1 MPTTPPTDLAVFA
14 PPKSASTFLG
24 TLLKAV
30 SVDLELCRIQESRWR
45 CATSLSVGCAPRF
58 GGRKRCSHARKQGG
72 QRSCVWQAQ
81 AAATLRLPPA
91 LCDIVAP
98 RSTSSLLDEPA
109 SLPPSATAGAQP
121 SVGYL
126 QDGSAQSEASRDAAR
141 LWLAQGGPAAWLA
154 SQPTGSNAST
164 ISSTAAVGMHSAG
177 VVRGPLRQAPEDVA
191 GWAAGATA
199 PGRRLLLLLHTRHP
213 IEAMV
218 SHYFCVSDARVCPR
232 RALLK
237 GGSGGGGGGNG
248 TTETRPSASA
258 DEYFALE
265 MAREASRQHAWGRAS
280 AGRPRREPPA
290 ETSDLWLLLR
300 RYEEQCSLLNAL
312 KARASSS
319 LVVTPSKYEDMVTD
333 FPAWLDTVLL
343 RQLRL
348 DAAVEKRVRRKLRT
362 RFAGAFVPDGKHK
375 HSLRVGTNLARLA
388 PTTQSA
394 LRAQPRVAAVMRCL
408 GYHDYGTREVV
419 ERGS

>member
-1 MPTTPPTDLAVFA
+1 MVGSLTDLVVFA

-30 SVDLELCRIQESRWR
+30 SVDLELCRVQESRWR
-45 CATSLSVGCAPRF
+45 CATTLSVGCAPRF

-81 AAATLRLPPA
+81 AAATLRLPPS
-91 LCDIVAP
+91 LCDAVAP
-98 RSTSSLLDEPA
+98 RVGSSLLDEPA
-109 SLPPSATAGAQP
+109 SLHPRATAGAQP
-121 SVGYL
+121 SIGYL
-126 QDGSAQSEASRDAAR
+126 QEVDGHAHDRGAAR

-154 SQPTGSNAST
+154 SQQTGTNASHLVP
-164 ISSTAAVGMHSAG
+164 AVAVGMRSAG
-177 VVRGPLRQAPEDVA
+177 VARGPLRQAPEDVA
-191 GWAAGATA
+191 GWVHGAGA
-199 PGRRLLLLLHTRHP
+199 PGRQLLLLLHTRHP

-237 GGSGGGGGGNG
+237 GGGGSVGPNNG
-248 TTETRPSASA
+248 TTAPPSDSA

-265 MAREASRQHAWGRAS
+265 MAREAWQRE
-280 AGRPRREPPA
+280 RRKAEWPPPP

-300 RYEEQCSLLNAL
+300 RYEEQCALLNAL
-312 KARASSS
+312 KALASST
-319 LVVTPSKYEDMVTD
+319 VVVSKYEDMVTD
-333 FPAWLDTVLL
+333 FPSWLDSVLL
-343 RQLRL
+343 RWMRL
-348 DAAVEKRVRRKLRT
+348 DASVEKRVRRKLLA

-375 HSLRVGTNLARLA
+375 HSLRVGSNLARLA
-388 PTTQSA
+388 PRTQSA

-408 GYHDYGTREVV
+408 GYA
-419 ERGS
+419 

>member
-1 MPTTPPTDLAVFA
+1 MLGTQSTTDLVVFA

-24 TLLKAV
+24 SFLKAL

-45 CATSLSVGCAPRF
+45 CATSLGVGCAPRF
-58 GGRKRCSHARKQGG
+58 GGRKKCSHARKGG

-81 AAATLRLPPA
+81 AAATLRLPRA
-91 LCDIVAP
+91 LCDVVAP
-98 RSTSSLLDEPA
+98 RKISSLLDEPA
-109 SLPPSATAGAQP
+109 SRPPSATAGAQP
-121 SVGYL
+121 SIGYL
-126 QDGSAQSEASRDAAR
+126 DGHAHDHKAAK

-154 SQPTGSNAST
+154 SQPTGTNASMIT
-164 ISSTAAVGMHSAG
+164 SAAADGMRSAG

-191 GWAAGATA
+191 RWAAGATA

-237 GGSGGGGGGNG
+237 GGHGGGNG
-248 TTETRPSASA
+248 TTGALPPASA

-265 MAREASRQHAWGRAS
+265 MAREESRQRAWGGAS
-280 AGRPRREPPA
+280 AEPPA

-300 RYEEQCSLLNAL
+300 RYEEQCALLNAL
-312 KARASSS
+312 KALASSA
-319 LVVTPSKYEDMVTD
+319 VVVAPSKYEDMVTD
-333 FPAWLDTVLL
+333 FPSWLDTVLL

-348 DAAVEKRVRRKLRT
+348 DATVEKRVRRKLRT

-388 PTTQSA
+388 PPTQAA

-408 GYHDYGTREVV
+408 GYT
-419 ERGS
+419 